1 MKNSKTK
8 ATLAQDIVFGIHPLI
23 ELLTAKKRR
32 VATIYTTQ
40 TAPKAWNQIERLIT
54 KDTIVKRV
62 SKEYLDKLTDSDD
75 HQNVVALVKPLQM
88 RSSCFD
94 PKKHPFIVLL
104 DSIQDTRN
112 MGGILRSAYCTGAHG
127 AIIPEKNSAPL
138 SGATYKASAGLAE
151 HLDIYRPGS
160 THQAVLELKK
170 AGYHIYM
177 AALGGKNALEIDY
190 QLPLCLVIGN
200 ESTGISQEIL
210 KMGEKVTLPQRTPSI
225 SYNASVA
232 AGILLFTIGSRS
244 GALK

>member
-1 MKNSKTK
+1 MKNTKTK

-23 ELLTAKKRR
+23 ELLTAKKRH
-32 VATIYTTQ
+32 VYTIYTTQ
-40 TAPKAWNQIERLIT
+40 LAPKAWGQIERLIP
-54 KDTIVKRV
+54 KDTVVKRV
-62 SKEYLDKLTDSDD
+62 SKEHLDKLTDSDD

-88 RSSCFD
+88 RASCFD

-112 MGGILRSAYCTGAHG
+112 MGAIMRSAYCTGANG
-127 AIIPEKNSAPL
+127 MIIPEKNSAPL

-170 AGYHIYM
+170 AGYHVYM

-190 QLPLCLVIGN
+190 KLPLCLVIGN
-200 ESTGISQEIL
+200 ESTGIASEIL
-210 KMGEKVTLPQRTPSI
+210 KMGEKVTLPQRTPNI

-232 AGILLFTIGSRS
+232 AGILLFTIGTKS
-244 GALK
+244 GALT

>member
-1 MKNSKTK
+1 MKNTKTK
-8 ATLAQDIVFGIHPLI
+8 ATIPQEIVFGIHPII
-23 ELLTAKKRR
+23 ELLTAKKRH
-32 VATIYTTQ
+32 VYTIYTTQ
-40 TAPKAWNQIERLIT
+40 LFPKAWSQIERLLTKEIT
-54 KDTIVKRV
+54 VKQVAKDF
-62 SKEYLDKLTDSDD
+62 LDRLTDSDD

-94 PKKHPFIVLL
+94 SKKHPFIILL

-112 MGGILRSAYCTGAHG
+112 MGAILRSAYCVGVNG
-127 AIIPEKNSAPL
+127 VIIPEKQSAPL

-170 AGYHIYM
+170 SGYQVYM
-177 AALGGKNALEIDY
+177 AALGGKNALEIEY

-200 ESTGISQEIL
+200 ESTGISNDIL
-210 KMGEKVTLPQRTPSI
+210 KMGEKVMLPQRTPKI

-232 AGILLFTIGSRS
+232 AGIMLFTIATKS